1 MSIAE
6 TVGGIIAFVMA
17 VIFAFMSV
25 LHFMEKGYLFNN
37 AYIWASKEE
46 REKMYKKPYYR
57 QSAIVYCVISINF
70 FLTVLSIVFKNDYIM
85 LLIIPL
91 IIGAVIYAIVSS
103 AIIERRKKK

>member
-1 MSIAE
+1 MSITE

-37 AYIWASKEE
+37 AYIWASKEK
-46 REKMYKKPYYR
+46 REKMDKKPYYR

-91 IIGAVIYAIVSS
+91 IICAVIYAIVSS